1 MVRRYISVVSI
12 RSLTRPIVTHDPAR
26 GARDRWRVRPDQ
38 LEIGWHSGVM
48 LTIPRRFRGPARSAN
63 GGYTAGSLAA
73 FLGEPG
79 DGSEL
84 RPVVEV
90 TLRRPPPLD
99 VALTVRSPDG
109 TTAAVLLDDDG
120 PVAEARVVDR
130 ELTVVDEV
138 DPDRA
143 AAASSD
149 YAGFRKHPFPGCFA
163 CGTDREEGDGL
174 RIFPGPV
181 AAGVVAAVWV
191 PDASLAV
198 SSDLIDQGMQ
208 RVGLGVTWAALDC
221 VGGWSHDLEGRP
233 SVLGRITTRV
243 DALPVVGERHVVV
256 GRLVGTEGRKT
267 FTAATLYDSDA
278 RVVATAEHVWLQVD
292 PAVFN

>member
-1 MVRRYISVVSI
+1 
-12 RSLTRPIVTHDPAR
+12 
-26 GARDRWRVRPDQ
+26 
-38 LEIGWHSGVM
+38 M
-48 LTIPRRFRGPARSAN
+48 LTIPRRFRGPARSGN

-73 FLGEPG
+73 FLHEPG
-79 DGSEL
+79 DGPQP

-99 VALTVRSPDG
+99 VPLTVQVADG
-109 TTAAVLLDDDG
+109 TTAVVLLDDDG

-130 ELTVVDEV
+130 ELTVADEV
-138 DPDRA
+138 DPDLA

-174 RIFPGPV
+174 RIFPGPI
-181 AAGVVAAVWV
+181 AADVVAAVWV
-191 PDASLAV
+191 PDSSLAV

-208 RVGLGVTWAALDC
+208 RVDLGVTWAALDC
-221 VGGWSHDLEGRP
+221 AGGWSHDLEGRP
-233 SVLGRITTRV
+233 SVLGRITARV

-256 GRLVGTEGRKT
+256 GRLTGTEGRKT
-267 FTAATLYDSDA
+267 FTAATLYDSDS
-278 RVVATAEHVWLQVD
+278 RVVATAEHAWLQVD
-292 PAVFN
+292 PAAFN